1 MSSRDRD
8 RPGGTTATALPFIS
22 VRLSPTV
29 CDDAPR
35 HGAFGIPCGKQR
47 LAPSP
52 TMDRELLNTVRE
64 ADGTPRRSAMFAPEA
79 KDAVA
84 PDDVFVQRRP

>member
-1 MSSRDRD
+1 MV
-8 RPGGTTATALPFIS
+8 TAHASAL
-22 VRLSPTV
+22 VTERT
-29 CDDAPR
+29 
-35 HGAFGIPCGKQR
+35 G

-84 PDDVFVQRRP
+84 PDDVFVHRRP